1 VSQADDKTRYSPF
14 SLDIESDQIGLLRTA
29 RELGVAVVCYS
40 PIGRGMLGGTIRS
53 PKDFEEGDFRKF
65 APRFSEEN
73 FPKNLKLVDQIT
85 EIAQKKGVTASQLT
99 LAWILAQ
106 GDDFFPI
113 PGTTNLDRID
123 ENLGAMKIKL
133 SKEEEQEIRKACEG
147 AESAGG
153 RYPEAFA
160 TALFADTPPL

>member
-1 VSQADDKTRYSPF
+1 
-14 SLDIESDQIGLLRTA
+14 
-29 RELGVAVVCYS
+29 
-40 PIGRGMLGGTIRS
+40 MLGGQIRS
-53 PKDFEEGDFRKF
+53 PADFEEGDFRKF

-85 EIAQKKGVTASQLT
+85 EIAKKKGVTASQLT

-113 PGTTNLDRID
+113 PGTTNLERID
-123 ENLGAMKIKL
+123 ENLGALKIKL
-133 SKEEEQEIRKACEG
+133 SKEEEQEIRKACES

-153 RYPEAFA
+153 RYPPAFA